1 MRRVLQTSTGLAL
14 AAAALLPGCMVGP
27 DYVRPPIDVPPA
39 WRVDYGQAADL
50 VNTPWWQQLQD
61 PVLDELIAIAL
72 RENRDVRI
80 AAARIDEFSGRF
92 AVARSA
98 LFPQVA
104 ASANAARQ
112 RASRDQ
118 PINPIPSNV
127 SPIYNNYE
135 LLASAAWELD
145 LWGKLRRGTEAARA
159 DVLAAEE
166 SKRAI
171 VLALVASVVSGYIS
185 LRDLDRQLEIARETT
200 KTRYDSLQVFQLRF
214 KGGVVSQL
222 ELAQNQSEY
231 ASALASIPQ
240 IENQIAQTEN
250 AISVLLGRNP
260 GAIPRGR
267 TIDQLTLPAVPS
279 GLPSELLERRPDL
292 REAEAELVAANARIG
307 VAKAA
312 YFPSI
317 SLTGALGTA
326 STQLSNLFAGP
337 AGVWSYGASL
347 LAPIFTA
354 GAIAGQV
361 QAAEAQ
367 QQQALFSYQKAIQSA
382 FSDVD
387 NALVDHAKSRERLD
401 AVAQQVE
408 ALATYARLAR
418 LRYENGYTSYI
429 EVLDAERNLFSA
441 QLQYADQ
448 QALVLNALVNLY
460 KAMGGGWVELADQQ
474 ASTTD
479 AATSTQTAPVARP

>member
-1 MRRVLQTSTGLAL
+1 MPGR
-14 AAAALLPGCMVGP
+14 AATAVACAALLSGCMVGP
-27 DYVRPPIDVPPA
+27 DYVRPGIDVPPA

-50 VNTPWWQQLQD
+50 VNTPWWQQLHD
-61 PVLDELIAIAL
+61 PVLDELIATAL
-72 RENRDVRI
+72 RENPDVRI

-98 LFPQVA
+98 MFPQVS
-104 ASANAARQ
+104 ASASAARQ

-118 PINPIPSNV
+118 PITPIPSDV
-127 SPIYNNYE
+127 SPIYNSYQV
-135 LLASAAWELD
+135 LASAAWELD

-159 DVLAAEE
+159 DLLAAEE
-166 SKRAI
+166 SKRSV
-171 VLALVASVVSGYIS
+171 VLALVSAVATGYIS

-200 KTRYDSLQVFQLRF
+200 KSRYDSLQVFQLRF
-214 KGGVVSQL
+214 KGGAVSQL

-231 ASALASIPQ
+231 AQALASIPQ

-250 AISVLLGRNP
+250 ALSVLIGRNP
-260 GAIPRGR
+260 GPIPRGR
-267 TIDQLTLPAVPS
+267 SIDQLAPPAVPA

-292 REAEAELVAANARIG
+292 RQAEAQLVAANARIG
-307 VAKAA
+307 VARAA

-317 SLTGALGTA
+317 SLTGALGSA
-326 STQLSNLFAGP
+326 STQLSNLFSGP

-367 QQQALFSYQKAIQSA
+367 QQQALFFYQKAIQSA

-387 NALVDHAKSRERLD
+387 NALIDHAKSRERLD
-401 AVAQQVE
+401 ALAQQVDS
-408 ALATYARLAR
+408 LAIYARLAR

-429 EVLDAERNLFSA
+429 EVLDAERSLFAA
-441 QLQYADQ
+441 QLLFADQ

-460 KAMGGGWVELADQQ
+460 KAMGGGWVELADQATVTPVNAQ
-474 ASTTD
+474 AT
-479 AATSTQTAPVARP
+479 PPFFP